1 MDVQGIW
8 KTLTSWSTCLWFHY
22 LGHHLQVWEW
32 KTGGDPGSSHHAAAG
47 HLQDWGAKGTSC
59 GMASDEVN
67 YSLPFQSSVTRK
79 LFSSTSLTKQNN
91 KISELKEAL
100 DIICSNT
107 GFQSCRNG
115 TERLRWTGDKTGTGV
130 QISQFPVQNFSFY
143 PTVTSEDG
151 FTSTLSVQVQDYLL
165 KSWAW
170 IWFLMESL
178 GNALHLIVTQKN
190 IFK

>member
-8 KTLTSWSTCLWFHY
+8 KTLTSRSTCLWFHY
-22 LGHHLQVWEW
+22 LGDPLQVWEW

-91 KISELKEAL
+91 KISELKRGPRHYL
-100 DIICSNT
+100 
-107 GFQSCRNG
+107 FQHWISKLQKWNW
-115 TERLRWTGDKTGTGV
+115 ERGWGELVIKLGLESRSPSSELFLLPHSDLRRW
-130 QISQFPVQNFSFY
+130 
-143 PTVTSEDG
+143 
-151 FTSTLSVQVQDYLL
+151 
-165 KSWAW
+165 
-170 IWFLMESL
+170 
-178 GNALHLIVTQKN
+178 LHLCSLSASTGLSP
-190 IFK
+190 